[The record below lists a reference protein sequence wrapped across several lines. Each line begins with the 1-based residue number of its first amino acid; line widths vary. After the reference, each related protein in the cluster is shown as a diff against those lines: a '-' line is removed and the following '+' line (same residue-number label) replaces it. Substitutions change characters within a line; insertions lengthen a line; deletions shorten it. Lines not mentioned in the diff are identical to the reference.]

1 MRRDLALRRSAPD
14 VPWVGQAWTHSAI
27 ATQLRRLQKFQIDD
41 VDDLDWPQTFVLRG
55 LNKLLAGWWGSIQ
68 PPPQRSDRRP
78 AGAGRGFS
86 KIAHYVAGWTSPSAG
101 SGTFMAAERVNR
113 KLAAILAADVVGYSR
128 LMAADEAGTL
138 AALKRYRDTVFDPA
152 VAAHNGRIVKLIG
165 GGTIVEFASVVDAV
179 NCAMSV
185 QRSGAPAPDR
195 SAAQPVVV
203 LRIGINLGDV
213 ITDGDDIYG
222 DGVNIAARLEPLAE
236 PGGVCISSIVNE
248 SIGNRI
254 DVRFQDG
261 GEITVKNIDRPI
273 RVWRWQPA
281 GAAANSQKPNV
292 ANPAAK
298 AATASIAVLP
308 FTNMS
313 GDAEQEYFSDG
324 ISEDIITDLSKIAG
338 LIVIARNSSFTYKGR
353 SVDVR
358 AVGRELGVRS
368 VLEGSIRRAG
378 QRVRITAQLID
389 AESGGHLWGD
399 RYDRDLTDIFEVQDD
414 VTHRIVD
421 ALKVTLSP
429 AEKARLAES
438 EPSNIDAYDCFL
450 RGRELMLGKEKN
462 RATFEGAISFLRK
475 ALTLDQNYS
484 QAYACLA
491 FAHIFDY
498 QNRWSDDPDNSL
510 QLAKQYAQ
518 QAVEKDANEPLGH
531 CVAGL
536 AALFERNV
544 ARAKSEVDL
553 ALRLNPNL
561 AIAHNLLGNI
571 RIYSGQPLEAVPAI
585 EQAMRLDPAFR
596 HQSLHFL
603 GTAYLFAEK
612 YETAAALLR
621 ERIMLVP
628 ETDFSRVA
636 LASALGHL
644 GQVDEAGRIW
654 AELKEVNPK
663 YSFNEYIGRRPLRPE
678 DADRLASG
686 LAKAGLVS

>member
-1 MRRDLALRRSAPD
+1 
-14 VPWVGQAWTHSAI
+14 
-27 ATQLRRLQKFQIDD
+27 
-41 VDDLDWPQTFVLRG
+41 
-55 LNKLLAGWWGSIQ
+55 
-68 PPPQRSDRRP
+68 
-78 AGAGRGFS
+78 
-86 KIAHYVAGWTSPSAG
+86 
-101 SGTFMAAERVNR
+101 
-113 KLAAILAADVVGYSR
+113 
-128 LMAADEAGTL
+128 
-138 AALKRYRDTVFDPA
+138 LKGHRETVFDPA

-165 GGTIVEFASVVDAV
+165 DGTIVQFASVVDAV
-179 NCAMSV
+179 NCALSV

-195 SAAQPVVV
+195 SAAQSAIV

-213 ITDGDDIYG
+213 ITDGEDIYG

-261 GEITVKNIDRPI
+261 GEIAVKNIDRPI
-273 RVWRWQPA
+273 RIWRWQPA
-281 GAAANSQKPNV
+281 TAAAVSQKPN
-292 ANPAAK
+292 AAKPAAK

-338 LIVIARNSSFTYKGR
+338 LLVIARNSSFTYKGR

-389 AESGGHLWGD
+389 AETGGHLWAD

-414 VTHRIVD
+414 VTRRIVD

-438 EPSNIDAYDCFL
+438 EPSNIDAYDSFL

-462 RATFEGAISFLRK
+462 RATFEGAIMFLRK
-475 ALTLDQNYS
+475 ALMLDQNYS

-510 QLAKQYAQ
+510 QLAKQYAR
-518 QAVEKDANEPLGH
+518 QAIEKDANEPMAH

-536 AALFERNV
+536 AALF
-544 ARAKSEVDL
+544 ARDVDHAKSEADL
-553 ALRLNPNL
+553 ALRLNPNS

-571 RIYSGQPLEAVPAI
+571 RISSGQPLEAIPAI
-585 EQAMRLDPAFR
+585 EQAMRLDPAFT

-603 GTAYLFAEK
+603 GTAYLFAGK

-621 ERIMLVP
+621 QRIVLVP

-644 GQVDEAGRIW
+644 GQLDEARRIW
-654 AELKEVNPK
+654 AELKEINPK
-663 YSFNEYIGRRPLRPE
+663 YSFSEYIGRRPLRAE
-678 DADRLASG
+678 DAERIAGG
-686 LAKAGLVS
+686 LAKAGLLS